1 MAIMSVRTPCGT
13 SRTGRSL
20 TSEGKG
26 VYLPGWTTVLAPCWR
41 IETATEPRIEW
52 GPLSV
57 AAVAAEEAMDGED
70 DDAAA
75 DDMPGP

>member
-1 MAIMSVRTPCGT
+1 MSVRTPCGT

-26 VYLPGWTTVLAPCWR
+26 VYLPGWTTVLGPCWG
-41 IETATEPRIEW
+41 IETTAEPRVEW
-52 GPLSV
+52 EPLSV